1 MLLVF
6 KISFSHNYNMKSFT
20 RKKNLAWKEV
30 NDKIVIIDLNGRRNF
45 HQLNKMASFRWKEC
59 EQNVDITSLV
69 KKVHENFNCG
79 DENVEDDIKTFIDQ
93 LHQKELLVACE

>member
-1 MLLVF
+1 
-6 KISFSHNYNMKSFT
+6 
-20 RKKNLAWKEV
+20 
-30 NDKIVIIDLNGRRNF
+30 
-45 HQLNKMASFRWKEC
+45 MASFIWKEC